1 MIWCNWQKEVWPE
14 LSLSR
19 RVIWAFHEQVRVHK
33 LHFGRLTSV
42 AVHSS
47 ARRAAA
53 QLIPGQQISGLQ
65 RRLFLCDFLCS
76 LLLCGTHRIGK
87 RERERARRGGS
98 QGEKKKRHK
107 QKKGKSSRPHNKLIM
122 ESRKKSVVKMFASC
136 CCCCCLDESIRT
148 ESCLCRA
155 IKNAK

>member
-1 MIWCNWQKEVWPE
+1 
-14 LSLSR
+14 
-19 RVIWAFHEQVRVHK
+19 VHK

-42 AVHSS
+42 AIHSS

-87 RERERARRGGS
+87 RERERAAAAAAR
-98 QGEKKKRHK
+98 EKRKSDTNKRK
-107 QKKGKSSRPHNKLIM
+107 EKVADRIIN
-122 ESRKKSVVKMFASC
+122 
-136 CCCCCLDESIRT
+136 
-148 ESCLCRA
+148 
-155 IKNAK
+155 